1 MSLSREKAMQLFKT
15 EMLFLHPPQATPC
28 RGRRRRYG
36 CRTVAVAPVAAQ
48 PLAAALRLALA
59 TAPASPPDLHTAR
72 CAA

>member
-1 MSLSREKAMQLFKT
+1 MQLFKT

-36 CRTVAVAPVAAQ
+36 CRTVAVAPVAVAPVAAQ